1 MDEVLEKINTDYH
14 KRRLY
19 VLRGISGFHV
29 IATVSLC
36 LYIPDLRTQLALV
49 AASFALFI
57 CFYFIRIGQ
66 LQLVR
71 YILGYGSPSCFLAAM
86 ALHKYWTSLEFLDL
100 VHYFATGIFLQF
112 TMIIPALIYPSRG
125 RLYWSNSIF
134 ILLFIMV
141 SAPINGLL
149 GFPISAL
156 GDQVKAY
163 YLFDA
168 MIIITSSFFLLYSY
182 SKYKAIYA
190 QKEENKTVKKFI
202 SIETNIRYLINAIK
216 YAEATIIRVEVANNF
231 NFIDRKIRDDGIGF
245 KSHSLDDCTRFRI
258 E

>member
-1 MDEVLEKINTDYH
+1 MDEVLEKINTDH
-14 KRRLY
+14 HRRLQY
-19 VLRGISGFHV
+19 VLRWISSFYV

-36 LYIPDLRTQLALV
+36 VYIPDLWTQLALV

-71 YILGYGSPSCFLAAM
+71 YILGYGSPSFFLAVM
-86 ALHKYWTSLEFLDL
+86 ALHKYWTSLEFSNL
-100 VHYFATGIFLQF
+100 VHSFVTGIFLQF
-112 TMIIPALIYPSRG
+112 AMIIPVLIYPSRG

-134 ILLFIMV
+134 ILLLIMV
-141 SAPINGLL
+141 ISSINGLL
-149 GFPISAL
+149 YPISAI

-168 MIIITSSFFLLYSY
+168 LLVITSSFFLLYSY
-182 SKYKAIYA
+182 SKYKAIHA

-202 SIETNIRYLINAIK
+202 SVETTIRYLINAIK
-216 YAEATIIRVEVANNF
+216 YAEATIIRVEVANNL

-245 KSHSLDDCTRFRI
+245 KSLSLDDCTRFRI